1 MLAVMKRSVKM
12 AVMSKKR
19 IIIIED
25 EQDMSDL
32 LAMRFRREQ
41 FDVHVA
47 LDGQEGLDKV
57 KELKPDIVLLDLM
70 LPSLSGNEIASAM
83 RADPKTSHIPIIM
96 LTAKSEESDI
106 VVGLHIGADDY
117 VTKPFSMSVLVARVQ
132 AILRRAERGDIEPD
146 EDMLCVG
153 EIEIDQQKHNVTV
166 QGKQIALTLTEF
178 KLLTAVILGRGRVLT
193 RDQLIDKALGQD
205 AVVTD
210 RTIDVHLTALRRKL
224 GDARKY
230 IETVRGVGYRL
241 ASD

>member
-1 MLAVMKRSVKM
+1 MLAVIKRSVKM
-12 AVMSKKR
+12 ANMSKKR
-19 IIIIED
+19 ILIIED

-57 KELKPDIVLLDLM
+57 KDLKPDIVLLDLM

-83 RADPKTSHIPIIM
+83 RADPKTAHIPIIM

-132 AILRRAERGDIEPD
+132 AILRRAKRGDLEPD
-146 EDMLCVG
+146 EDMLRVG

-166 QGKQIALTLTEF
+166 NGKPIALTLTEF
-178 KLLTAVILGRGRVLT
+178 KLLTAVVTGRGRVLT

-224 GDARKY
+224 GDSRKH